1 MISNELKI
9 NIFCV
14 MMIFLTIIDTTY
26 FIVYNKRIGGNIL
39 NEGSEIIN
47 DVYYI
52 VDNEGNKTKISKKTW
67 NDCKKTNVVF
77 FIIASLG
84 TLSAFYLFCRYIYI
98 PSSKAN
104 YNKLMDFIK
113 NPK

>member
-1 MISNELKI
+1 MISNEIKI

-84 TLSAFYLFCRYIYI
+84 VLSQPFIYSVDI
-98 PSSKAN
+98 FISPHL
-104 YNKLMDFIK
+104 KLIIIS
-113 NPK
+113 